1 VEISGTRALVTGA
14 TGGIGQA
21 IARALHAGGAH
32 VLVTGRRTDVL
43 ETLAADLG
51 DRIEVIAA
59 DLSSTGAARDLAER
73 AGRVDVVV
81 ANAAVPGS
89 GRVDDYSP
97 EEIDR
102 AIDVNLRAPM
112 QLARAVVPGMIERGS
127 GRLVFVA
134 SISGK
139 ASFGGSG
146 VYSATKFGVR
156 GFAFG
161 LREDLRG
168 SGVGVTTVFPGFIT
182 DAGMF
187 ADTGIRLPAGS
198 GGRKAGDVAAAVLK
212 GIRRNRA
219 EIDVAA
225 LPQRSGGWL
234 WPLAPSFVAAITRR
248 AGGDK
253 IAAKMSDAQR
263 AKR

>member
-1 VEISGTRALVTGA
+1 MQIAGRRALVTGA

-21 IARALHAGGAH
+21 IARALHERGAH
-32 VLVTGRRTDVL
+32 VVVTGRRGEVL
-43 ETLAADLG
+43 EELVAELG
-51 DRIEVIAA
+51 ERAEAVVA
-59 DLSSTGAARDLAER
+59 DLSSTEAARELGGR
-73 AGRVDVVV
+73 VGRVDILV
-81 ANAAVPGS
+81 ANAAKPGS

-97 EEIDR
+97 EEIDG

-112 QLARAVVPGMIERGS
+112 QLARALAPGMVERGA
-127 GRLVFVA
+127 GHLVFVS

-139 ASFGGSG
+139 VALGSTA

-161 LREDLRG
+161 LRQDLLG
-168 SGVGVTTVFPGFIT
+168 SGVGVTTVFPGFIS

-187 ADTGIRLPAGS
+187 AETGLKLPAGS
-198 GGRKAGDVAAAVLK
+198 GSRTAGDVAAAVVK
-212 GIRRNRA
+212 GVERDRA

-234 WPLAPSFVAAITRR
+234 WPLAPSLVAALARR
-248 AGGDK
+248 GG
-253 IAAKMSDAQR
+253 AERLAERMSDAQR

>member
-1 VEISGTRALVTGA
+1 MEIEGSRALVTGA

-21 IARALHAGGAH
+21 IARELHQRGAH
-32 VLVTGRRTDVL
+32 VVLTGRRTEVL
-43 ETLAADLG
+43 EKLAGELGERAD
-51 DRIEVIAA
+51 VVAT
-59 DLSSTGAARDLAER
+59 DLSSTAAAQDLATGG
-73 AGRVDVVV
+73 GRVDILV

-89 GRVDDYSP
+89 GTVDDYSP

-112 QLARAVVPGMIERGS
+112 QLARALMPGMVERGS
-127 GRLVFVA
+127 GHFVFVA

-139 ASFGGSG
+139 AALGGSA

-161 LREDLRG
+161 LREDLRAT
-168 SGVGVTTVFPGFIT
+168 GVGVTTVFPGFIG

-187 ADTGIRLPAGS
+187 AETGIKLPAGS
-198 GGRKAGDVAAAVLK
+198 GTRTAGDVAAAVIK
-212 GIRRNRA
+212 GVERNKA
-219 EIDVAA
+219 EIDVAS
-225 LPQRSGGWL
+225 LPQRTGGWL
-234 WPLAPSFVAAITRR
+234 WPLAPSFVAALTRR

-253 IAAKMSDAQR
+253 LAEKMSEAQR